1 MSDIE
6 VGIAGVGSYLPE
18 KTIDAWEE
26 VAPTGILRKKFDA
39 IGARVLHVCAPGE
52 QPSDMATSASRRA
65 LANAGIAPE
74 EVDCILYCGSVK
86 DHTRWQAAAKVQ
98 DDLGCKK
105 SFVLDLYQGCNGQ
118 NVAMLTARALMR
130 DDLSVGTTL
139 ICAAERW
146 DHCLERRILGDS
158 FIFGDGASAAVLRS
172 HHPRLRLLAS
182 ACRTWGEHHES
193 FCIPDLG
200 AAVPLTPEVIARG
213 GHLFQ
218 FYRPRYTTRAE
229 VLAFAAEVN
238 RGAAEMVELA
248 CRRAG
253 VGREE
258 IRFVVTINASRRHN
272 QLLLQ
277 ALDLADRPSTVDYVA
292 ETGHLGTGDIFYNL
306 ERALAGGHI
315 APGDLVLFYTG
326 GGGYTWAATLVR
338 A

>member
-1 MSDIE
+1 MTKPPI
-6 VGIAGVGSYLPE
+6 GIAGVGSYLPE
-18 KTIDAWEE
+18 KTIDAWEA
-26 VAPTGILRKKFDA
+26 VAPTRISREKFDS

-52 QPSDMATSASRRA
+52 QPSDMAVTACRRA
-65 LANAGIAPE
+65 LENAQISADQ
-74 EVDCILYCGSVK
+74 VDCILYCGSVK

-98 DDLGCKK
+98 DDLGCKE
-105 SFVLDLYQGCNGQ
+105 SFVLDIYQGCNGQ
-118 NVAMLTARALMR
+118 NMAMLTARALMR
-130 DDLSVGTTL
+130 DDLDVDTVL

-146 DHCLERRILGDS
+146 DHCLTHRILGDS
-158 FIFGDGASAAVLRS
+158 FIFGDGASAAVLRRG
-172 HHPRLRLLAS
+172 HPRLRLLSS

-200 AAVPLTPEVIARG
+200 AAIPLTPEVIARG

-218 FYRPRYTTRAE
+218 FYRPRYKTREE

-238 RGAAEMVELA
+238 RGAREMVELA

-253 VGREE
+253 VGRED
-258 IRFVVTINASRRHN
+258 IRFVITINASRKHN
-272 QLLLQ
+272 QHLLR
-277 ALDLADRPSTVDYVA
+277 ALGLADRPSTVDFVA

-306 ERALAGGHI
+306 ERALAGRLFQ
-315 APGDLVLFYTG
+315 PEDLVLFYTG